1 MSNTISITNPDG
13 TNTTIDSDAFQSFWN
28 DAREQLL
35 EEAAAKQSF
44 KDIVKDFA
52 DDVKIKPA
60 VLSKYAKTR
69 LKQEIKKLRDQVEIF
84 EKFDEV
90 LDGE

>member
-1 MSNTISITNPDG
+1 MTNTISITNPDG
-13 TNTTIDSDAFQSFWN
+13 TNSTIDADAFAAFWN

-35 EEAAAKQSF
+35 EEAAANQAF

-60 VLSKYAKTR
+60 ILGKYAKTR
-69 LKQEIKKLRDQVEIF
+69 FKQELKKLREQVEMFEIF
-84 EKFDEV
+84 DTA